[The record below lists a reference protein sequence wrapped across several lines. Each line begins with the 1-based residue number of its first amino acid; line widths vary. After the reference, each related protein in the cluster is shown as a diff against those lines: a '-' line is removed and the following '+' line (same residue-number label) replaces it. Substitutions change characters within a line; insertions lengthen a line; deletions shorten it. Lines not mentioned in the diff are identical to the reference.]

1 MPNELDIA
9 SMVKITVSAMREASR
24 QIVRID
30 RAMGS
35 DLLDELERAL
45 AILADALEL
54 KRLANAQWAETG
66 Q

>member
-1 MPNELDIA
+1 MPDELDMA
-9 SMVKITVSAMREASR
+9 LTVRKTISAMREASR

-30 RAMGS
+30 RAIGS
-35 DLLDELERAL
+35 DLLNELERAL

-54 KRLANAQWAETG
+54 KRLANAQWAEIG